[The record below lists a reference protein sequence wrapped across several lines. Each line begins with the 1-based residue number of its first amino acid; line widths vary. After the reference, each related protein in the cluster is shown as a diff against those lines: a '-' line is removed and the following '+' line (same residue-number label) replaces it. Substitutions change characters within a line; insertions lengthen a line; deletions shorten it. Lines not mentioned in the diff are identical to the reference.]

1 MRVQGFPRLVISML
15 LGRVAGAMLAVAF
28 VLFVLTRYHSPQLAG
43 TATFLLLFPGI
54 VISPLAGALLDR
66 YGRTRLITV
75 DYFVATTGLFL
86 MASLSA
92 QRSLPSSLLLLI
104 CGLTSL
110 TVPLSAAGV
119 RSMFPTVVPGQL
131 WERANAIDNSSHVL
145 SHVVGAPLAGV
156 LVGFA
161 GPEWALAVTASLFA
175 CAGLAMLRVHDPSVK
190 RREAGVLTEAW
201 SGLTYVFRNRTLVGL
216 ALTFF
221 ATGIGWGILTIAI
234 PVLVLG
240 PLHQGPAVVGYL
252 QGGVAVAGFAASLV
266 AGRLNTLGR
275 ERHLMVASI
284 VAWALAMCVLPF
296 ASSVLVV
303 AAAMVAIAILE
314 TPFDIAFLTLRQRRT
329 DPARFGRA
337 FAVSMSL
344 NIAGLPVGSALAGA
358 LIAWSLNGA
367 MWVAVAITL
376 GGAIFPIFVIPD
388 ADEPAAE
395 AASRAG
401 RSA

>member
-1 MRVQGFPRLVISML
+1 MRVQGFPRLVISLL
-15 LGRVAGAMLAVAF
+15 LGRIAGSMLTIAF
-28 VLFVLTRYHSPQLAG
+28 VLFVLSRYHSPQLAG

-66 YGRTRLITV
+66 YGRTKLITV

-86 MASLSA
+86 IASLSA
-92 QRSLPSSLLLLI
+92 ERELPSSLLLLI

-161 GPEWALAVTASLFA
+161 GPEWALAATGSLFA
-175 CAGLAMLRVHDPSVK
+175 CAGVAMLRVRDPSVK
-190 RREAGVLTEAW
+190 RREADVFREAW
-201 SGLTYVFRNRTLVGL
+201 SGLAYVLRNRTLVGL
-216 ALTFF
+216 ALTFH
-221 ATGIGWGILTIAI
+221 ATGAGWGILTIAV

-240 PLHQGPAVVGYL
+240 RLQQGPAVVGYL
-252 QGGVAVAGFAASLV
+252 QGGVALAGFAASLV
-266 AGRLNTLGR
+266 AGRLKTEGR
-275 ERHLMVASI
+275 ERELMVASI
-284 VAWALAMCVLPF
+284 ASWAVAMAVLPF
-296 ASSVLVV
+296 ASSVLLV
-303 AAAMVAIAILE
+303 AVALVAVAMFE

-344 NIAGLPVGSALAGA
+344 NVAGAPLGSAVAGP
-358 LIAWSLNGA
+358 LIAWSLTGA
-367 MWVAVAITL
+367 LWAAVAVTL
-376 GGAIFPIFVIPD
+376 VAAALPVLVIPGR
-388 ADEPAAE
+388 DEP
-395 AASRAG
+395 R
-401 RSA
+401 